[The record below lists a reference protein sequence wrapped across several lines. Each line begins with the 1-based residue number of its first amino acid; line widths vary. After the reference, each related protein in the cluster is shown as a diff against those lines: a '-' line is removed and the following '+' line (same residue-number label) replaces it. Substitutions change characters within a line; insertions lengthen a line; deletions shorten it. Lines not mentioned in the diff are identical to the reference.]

1 VAVFGQERGMRPREV
16 ARILVDHRAELRRCY
31 RDTLAVLP
39 ESAFAAE
46 WVKSRGAMGSRRS
59 HLPGLRALMC
69 ISGSPPARLGQK
81 VIVISQAELH
91 SPNK

>member
-1 VAVFGQERGMRPREV
+1 MRPREV
-16 ARILVDHRAELRRCY
+16 ARSLVDHRAELRRCY
-31 RDTLAVLP
+31 RDMLAVLP

-46 WVKSRGAMGSRRS
+46 WVKS
-59 HLPGLRALMC
+59 LC
-69 ISGSPPARLGQK
+69 ISGSPPARLGQR